1 MSCANA
7 AQDRE
12 RLLEADS
19 GIESTQVS
27 FLDDDTISDRVRERN
42 SQFQSV
48 RAIGDQGLDNCFAG
62 ASRGVSEHHEGD
74 DGPAPLS
81 RAALEHRFVAG
92 HRSSLGVERS

>member
-19 GIESTQVS
+19 GIKRTQVC
-27 FLDDDTISDRVRERN
+27 FLDDDTISDRVGERN
-42 SQFQSV
+42 TQFQSV
-48 RAIGDQGLDNCFAG
+48 RAVGDQGLDDCFTG
-62 ASRGVSEHHEGD
+62 ASSGVSEHHEGD
-74 DGPAPLS
+74 DRPAPLS
-81 RAALEHRFVAG
+81 RAALEHGFVAG

>member
-27 FLDDDTISDRVRERN
+27 FLDDDTISDRIGEGN
-42 SQFQSV
+42 TQFQSV
-48 RAIGDQGLDNCFAG
+48 RAIGNEGLDNCFTG
-62 ASRGVSEHHEGD
+62 ASSGVSEHHEGD
-74 DGPAPLS
+74 DRPAPLS
-81 RAALEHRFVAG
+81 RAALEHGFVAG